1 MGLGTQLI
9 EEENRLDKQDRLNF
23 KMGAKQLVTNNF
35 KFYLL
40 LSILW
45 LALQWIGGT
54 MYARDLNWA
63 QRISEGSGNFSF
75 NGFFSFAGLFFLV
88 AAMLRVGTQL
98 TMIDLDRGKVPAD
111 NPIQRSFTLFD
122 KGQYFLGW
130 LFISILS
137 GIFITLWSLLLVF
150 PGIMKAYAYSQ
161 AFYIYR
167 DAYDRGEQMSALQA
181 ITASRRLMDGN
192 KAFLF
197 IMDLSF
203 ILWFLLVSITFN
215 IAGLFVYPYYDMT
228 RAKFYN
234 QLVVRQTEQPGATHF
249 TNDTQRDD
257 D

>member
-1 MGLGTQLI
+1 M
-9 EEENRLDKQDRLNF
+9 DKQDRLNF
-23 KMGAKQLVTNNF
+23 KLGAKQQVTTNF

-45 LALQWIGGT
+45 LALQWIGGS
-54 MYARDLNWA
+54 MYARDMNWVA
-63 QRISEGSGNFSF
+63 RINEENGMGL

-88 AAMLRVGTQL
+88 AAMLRMGARL
-98 TMIDLDRGKVPAD
+98 TMIDLDRGKATLD
-111 NPIQRSFTLFD
+111 NPIQRSFALFD

-130 LFISILS
+130 IFISILV
-137 GIFITLWSLLLVF
+137 GIFTFLWSLLLVF
-150 PGIMKAYAYSQ
+150 PGIIKAYAYSQ

-192 KAFLF
+192 KSFLF
-197 IMDLSF
+197 IMDLSY

-215 IAGLFVYPYYDMT
+215 IAGLFVYPYYDMA

-234 QLVVRQTEQPGATHF
+234 QLVVRQQDQPGATKF
-249 TNDTQRDD
+249 TDESQHED
-257 D
+257 